1 MRLLKTLLGSGVAL
15 SLLAGSVMTASFV
28 MTPSAAAQSAS
39 AKAIVDQAVT
49 AGIVGETASGYL
61 ELVSGSASSAIT
73 NAMNEI
79 NIRRKTVYTQLAR
92 QQGVSIDV
100 VAALTGEKQI
110 AKARRGTKIKTQA
123 GAWVTKS

>member
-61 ELVSGSASSAIT
+61 EFVSGSASSAIT
-73 NAMNEI
+73 LSLI
-79 NIRRKTVYTQLAR
+79 HI
-92 QQGVSIDV
+92 
-100 VAALTGEKQI
+100 
-110 AKARRGTKIKTQA
+110 
-123 GAWVTKS
+123 